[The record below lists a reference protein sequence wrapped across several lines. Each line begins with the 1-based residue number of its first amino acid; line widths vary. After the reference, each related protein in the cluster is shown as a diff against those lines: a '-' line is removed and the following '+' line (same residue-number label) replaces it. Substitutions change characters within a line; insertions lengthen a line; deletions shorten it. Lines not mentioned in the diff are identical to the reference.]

1 MEYLIDKYSHKLS
14 VINKISYENAR
25 NILENNIEKLQQ
37 KFPHSDDI
45 VKKSYK
51 YSKKQ
56 SGGNKKYK
64 FKIIIVKC
72 SSIQ

>member
-14 VINKISYENAR
+14 VNNKISYENAR
-25 NILENNIEKLQQ
+25 NILEKNIENLQE
-37 KFPHSDDI
+37 KFPHSNDI
-45 VKKSYK
+45 VKKSYV

-64 FKIIIVKC
+64 FKIIY
-72 SSIQ
+72 S